1 MKRAE
6 FQVGMLVEITFEEQ
20 KILQEAASEM
30 FRLARRG
37 EGKWFYRYV
46 KAHMRAHRVIQI
58 IMGRSH
64 ANS

>member
-1 MKRAE
+1 MMPAE
-6 FQVGMLVEITFEEQ
+6 FQVGMLVEITQEEQ
-20 KILQEAASEM
+20 KILQDCASDM

-46 KAHMRAHRVIQI
+46 KSHMRAHKVLRI

-64 ANS
+64 ASS